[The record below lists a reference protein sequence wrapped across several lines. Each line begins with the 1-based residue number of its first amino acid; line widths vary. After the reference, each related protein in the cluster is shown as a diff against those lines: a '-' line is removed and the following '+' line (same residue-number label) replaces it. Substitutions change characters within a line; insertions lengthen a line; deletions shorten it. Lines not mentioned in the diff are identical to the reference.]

1 MMEMT
6 DVIPDLEDRAWPS
19 GGFRPQ
25 WCFPGGLAIPVGSV
39 RCAPVAS
46 HGPGPLFAASFTG
59 RETASAPDAC
69 AFPTSPKLCD
79 APGGSGWRRFGHKM
93 ESRV

>member
-39 RCAPVAS
+39 AALRLLRMVPVRYLRLLSQEEKQLQLLMPAPSPHLRSCATLPAD
-46 HGPGPLFAASFTG
+46 
-59 RETASAPDAC
+59 PDGEDLGTKWKAE
-69 AFPTSPKLCD
+69 
-79 APGGSGWRRFGHKM
+79 W
-93 ESRV
+93 